1 MSNQNLKLSKGSQI
15 AILGTHY
22 KVTRTTILNVSKCR
36 AIPQEQEEKEVQG
49 NHQSDPQP
57 DRTKRI
63 ACAKIEAKIKALEEE
78 EYNALFDIEEDDPL
92 FLSDRS
98 EGFEKVTIS
107 EQLGRIQA
115 INYLKEILKELQAI

>member
-1 MSNQNLKLSKGSQI
+1 MSNQNLKLSKGSKI
-15 AILGTHY
+15 AILGKNY
-22 KVTRTTILNVSKCR
+22 KVTRTTTLNVSKCR
-36 AIPQEQEEKEVQG
+36 ETLKEDIVQG

-115 INYLKEILKELQAI
+115 INYLKEILKELQTI

>member
-1 MSNQNLKLSKGSQI
+1 MSNQNLKLTKGSKI
-15 AILGTHY
+15 AILGTNY
-22 KVTRTTILNVSKCR
+22 KVTSTTTLNVSKCR
-36 AIPQEQEEKEVQG
+36 ETPKEESVQG

-57 DRTKRI
+57 DRTKKI
-63 ACAKIEAKIKALEEE
+63 ICAKIERKIRELEQE

-107 EQLGRIQA
+107 EQLGRTQTISH
-115 INYLKEILKELQAI
+115 LKEILKELKAI

>member
-1 MSNQNLKLSKGSQI
+1 MSNQNLKLSKGSKI
-15 AILGTHY
+15 AILGKNY
-22 KVTRTTILNVSKCR
+22 KVTRTTTLNVSKCR
-36 AIPQEQEEKEVQG
+36 ETLQEGVVQG

-115 INYLKEILKELQAI
+115 INYLKEILKELQTI